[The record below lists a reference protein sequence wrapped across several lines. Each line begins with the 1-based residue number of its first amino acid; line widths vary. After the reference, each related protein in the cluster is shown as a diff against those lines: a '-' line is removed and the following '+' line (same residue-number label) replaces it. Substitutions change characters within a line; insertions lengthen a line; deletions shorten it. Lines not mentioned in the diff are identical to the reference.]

1 MIEGSVEPTNK
12 LNTRI
17 NIMKPETY
25 ITKKKINKKNI
36 NQDKRFRHFRK
47 RKRKLE
53 LAKGYFT
60 MKDEKELWLRKELL
74 FEKNYY
80 QNQKQEPDTRSL
92 EERAKEMRQM
102 KSKRA
107 SQLEEDILSWSQFA
121 REQRNNNRRQRIV
134 LHTGET
140 L

>member
-1 MIEGSVEPTNK
+1 MKAQNK
-12 LNTRI
+12 LKAGNFH
-17 NIMKPETY
+17 
-25 ITKKKINKKNI
+25 TKKRKNKKN
-36 NQDKRFRHFRK
+36 RK
-47 RKRKLE
+47 RHQQINKHFSKRSKKKEVWKIETQRKVEELYKVHLE
-53 LAKGYFT
+53 IAKHYQLT
-60 MKDEKELWLRKELL
+60 RPEEK
-74 FEKNYY
+74 
-80 QNQKQEPDTRSL
+80 DTRSL

-102 KSKRA
+102 KSKGA